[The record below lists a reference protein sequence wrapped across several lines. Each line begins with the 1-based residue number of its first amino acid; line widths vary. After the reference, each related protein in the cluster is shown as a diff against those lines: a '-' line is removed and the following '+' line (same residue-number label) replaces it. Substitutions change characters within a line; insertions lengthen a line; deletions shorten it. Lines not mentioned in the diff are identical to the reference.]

1 MREGSMAYRSEADA
15 VVPKKGTVVHQ
26 PDREHDADVAY
37 VIAIAAALRSE
48 LGTTHQ
54 AVKSAMRWTGA
65 SERTVK
71 YWFAGSRGP
80 SGHHLIALA
89 GCSDTILELFLQR
102 AGRRHHAGARRLID
116 AHEKLKRAVELIQS
130 IMDDSADP

>member
-1 MREGSMAYRSEADA
+1 MPTKKGTL
-15 VVPKKGTVVHQ
+15 VPKKGTVVHQ
-26 PDREHDADVAY
+26 PERVQDSDITYA
-37 VIAIAAALRSE
+37 IAIAAALRKE

-89 GCSDTILELFLQR
+89 GCSDAILELFLQR
-102 AGRRHHAGARRLID
+102 AGRQHHAGARRLID
-116 AHEKLKRAVELIQS
+116 AHEKLKRVVEVIQS
-130 IMDDSADP
+130 IIDGSADH

>member
-1 MREGSMAYRSEADA
+1 MRAKKGTL
-15 VVPKKGTVVHQ
+15 VPKKGTIVHRS
-26 PDREHDADVAY
+26 DGELDSDVAY
-37 VIAIAAALRSE
+37 AIAIAAALRKE

-71 YWFAGSRGP
+71 YWFSGSRGP

-89 GCSDTILELFLQR
+89 GCSDAILKLFLQR
-102 AGRRHHAGARRLID
+102 AGRQRHARACGLVD
-116 AHEKLKRAVELIQS
+116 AREKLKSALEVIQS
-130 IMDDSADP
+130 VIDGSADP

>member
-1 MREGSMAYRSEADA
+1 MPAKKGTL
-15 VVPKKGTVVHQ
+15 VPKKGTVVHQ
-26 PDREHDADVAY
+26 SEREHDSDVAY
-37 VIAIAAALRSE
+37 VIAVDAALRKE

-71 YWFAGSRGP
+71 NWFAGSRGP

-89 GCSDTILELFLQR
+89 GCSDAILELFLQR
-102 AGRRHHAGARRLID
+102 AGRRHHAGAVRLVD
-116 AHEKLKRAVELIQS
+116 AHEKLKTVVELIQS
-130 IMDDSADP
+130 IMHDSADR

>member
-1 MREGSMAYRSEADA
+1 MRAKKGTL
-15 VVPKKGTVVHQ
+15 VPKKGTVVHQ
-26 PDREHDADVAY
+26 PNREHDSDASYAG
-37 VIAIAAALRSE
+37 AIAAALRKE

-80 SGHHLIALA
+80 SGRHLIALA
-89 GCSDTILELFLQR
+89 ACSDVILELFLAQ
-102 AGRRHHAGARRLID
+102 AGRHHHAGTRRLID
-116 AHEKLKRAVELIQS
+116 AYEKLKGVVEVIQS
-130 IMDDSADP
+130 IIDESAER

>member
-1 MREGSMAYRSEADA
+1 MPAKKGTL
-15 VVPKKGTVVHQ
+15 VPKKGTVVHQ
-26 PDREHDADVAY
+26 PNRGHDSDVDYA
-37 VIAIAAALRSE
+37 IAIAAALRRE

-89 GCSDTILELFLQR
+89 GSSDAIFELFLQR
-102 AGRRHHAGARRLID
+102 AGRQHYAGARRLID
-116 AHEKLKRAVELIQS
+116 AHEKLKGIVEVVQS
-130 IMDDSADP
+130 IIDDSTDR